1 MKKIILIC
9 AILSMFQA
17 ISQEKLEVQRFG
29 FSIHAP
35 KGWIEMKDEDILK
48 NLNKFDLTDDQ
59 LEELLKSNHGSISL
73 VTYSKYDPKKYAGI
87 IPTIKIRAQQNPNS
101 SIENFLKSIENSTED
116 AMKTLENFKFSEKP
130 VAVKI
135 SNKNAVK
142 FAVQFTMKSG
152 AKEYEIVSH
161 SYYILIKD
169 YFISLNFIEQVGK
182 EDNSKLFDEL
192 FQSIQITK

>member
-9 AILSMFQA
+9 AILSVFQA

-59 LEELLKSNHGSISL
+59 LEELLKSNHGAISL

-101 SIENFLKSIENSTED
+101 SIENFLKSVESSTED

-152 AKEYEIVSH
+152 GKEYEIVSH

>member
-59 LEELLKSNHGSISL
+59 LEELLKSNNGSISL

-152 AKEYEIVSH
+152 GKEYEIVSH

>member
-9 AILSMFQA
+9 AILSVFQA

>member
-1 MKKIILIC
+1 MKKILLIC
-9 AILSMFQA
+9 VILSVFQA
-17 ISQEKLEVQRFG
+17 ISQEKLEAKKFG
-29 FSIHAP
+29 FSINAP

-48 NLNKFDLTDDQ
+48 NLNKFELTDEQ
-59 LEELLKSNHGSISL
+59 LDELLKSNQGALSL
-73 VTYSKYDPKKYAGI
+73 VTYSKYDPKKHAGI

-101 SIENFLKSIENSTED
+101 SIENFLKSVESTTED
-116 AMKTLENFKFSEKP
+116 AMKTLEHFKFSEKP
-130 VAVKI
+130 VAVKV

-152 AKEYEIVSH
+152 GKEYEIVSH

-182 EDNSKLFDEL
+182 EDNNKLFDEL